1 MSAAIT
7 LDSIV
12 SVAPGQ
18 LASRVG
24 SEVVI
29 LGLDRGAYYGL
40 NPSGAWLWEKLQTP
54 TRVGVLHTALLEKY
68 EVDPEIA
75 RQDLI
80 RLLEGLYA
88 AELIE
93 VRTTPEAS

>member
-1 MSAAIT
+1 MKAAIT

-12 SVAPGQ
+12 SVVPGQ
-18 LASRVG
+18 LASQVG

-40 NPSGAWLWEKLQTP
+40 NRSGAWLWQKLQTP
-54 TRVGVLHTALLEKY
+54 TRVGDLHTALLEKY

-80 RLLEGLYA
+80 GLLEELHA

-93 VRTTPEAS
+93 IR